1 MVSYAALAGAQS
13 IIILNS
19 ISLED
24 LHAAIIH
31 SYRYGKMKLS
41 SGMAQELM
49 HTGIE
54 VKNLGTIVKLLLGY
68 LKWIGFGHLMHLHST
83 EIFMF
88 DWWMQS
94 TTLGY
99 ITILS

>member
-1 MVSYAALAGAQS
+1 MVSYAPFAGAQG
-13 IIILNS
+13 IIVLNS

-31 SYRYGKMKLS
+31 SYRYGEMVLS
-41 SGMAQELM
+41 SGVAQELM
-49 HTGIE
+49 HSGIK
-54 VKNLGTIVKLLLGY
+54 VQNLGAIVKLLLSY

-88 DWWMQS
+88 NWWMQS

>member
-1 MVSYAALAGAQS
+1 M
-13 IIILNS
+13 
-19 ISLED
+19 E
-24 LHAAIIH
+24 
-31 SYRYGKMKLS
+31 LS
-41 SGMAQELM
+41 SGVAQKLM
-49 HTGIE
+49 HSGIK
-54 VKNLGTIVKLLLGY
+54 VQNLGAIVKLLLGY
-68 LKWIGFGHLMHLHST
+68 LKWIRFGHLMHLHST